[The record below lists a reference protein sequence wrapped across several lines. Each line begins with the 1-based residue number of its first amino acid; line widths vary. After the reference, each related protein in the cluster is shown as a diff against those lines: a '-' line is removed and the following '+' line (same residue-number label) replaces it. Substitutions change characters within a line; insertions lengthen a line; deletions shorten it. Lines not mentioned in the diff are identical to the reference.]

1 VANNIHYE
9 IFRRQGAKG
18 GWALLEVVHDR
29 EAALKLAQT
38 LMEQGQAS
46 NVKVIK
52 ETYNE
57 ETGEFLTLKIFEDG
71 DRKVK
76 VQASAEDVPHALPC
90 FKPDDLYSYHARATM
105 ARVLAEF
112 LARNRLTVSELI
124 HRADALE
131 KLEATGTTYQ
141 HAVQKI
147 AVAQASSTNIGV
159 QQIVKSLDEL
169 VTRAI
174 QRVYRDEKQGTFA
187 TLARQKLGVVVE
199 KLAKETGGTYLLNG
213 TIAARLSKKSSWNDK
228 LAMLLEFL
236 DEAPTE
242 GAGRALLLSSID
254 SMIAETL
261 NAASALRD
269 LIQPGTCYGDT
280 LLSLVELFLA
290 NEKSLEDVQAALRK
304 LAVHFARNELE
315 ASRTALA
322 RRIVAEIKSS
332 KRLDPDSLESEV
344 RLLRKIANRIV
355 LGVGK
360 HLSHEDVIAA
370 FTLRAKR
377 LVAPDV
383 LAEILNDSITPDVKL
398 ERLLFVAENLIGVEN
413 KRRIA
418 EFMAGLLTSAAFE
431 NHFLDG
437 ATPPLARLHRL
448 ATLQASLLRSGVPE
462 AQRDSF
468 REQLDRVACTV
479 ESRTRLFESIEAKSK
494 GAVDRTL
501 TLLRLC
507 TSGVLTEG
515 KLSARAR
522 QTILSGLQQPGFLA
536 AYASQTTQEGEAEA
550 GIATLM
556 ALLAKAG
563 ISKEATAK
571 TLAA

>member
-236 DEAPTE
+236 DEAPAE